1 MAVIAGATY
10 REGLAIAANGAPY
23 VVGVASTAQV
33 PTTATVT
40 GSGLEPR
47 PFPFLKVN
55 GDGAAYVRY
64 V

>member
-10 REGLAIAANGAPY
+10 REGVAIHSNGAPY
-23 VVGVASTAQV
+23 VVGVASGSQV

-40 GSGLEPR
+40 GSGAKPLPL
-47 PFPFLKVN
+47 FGIKVN
-55 GDGAAYVRY
+55 GDGAIYVRY